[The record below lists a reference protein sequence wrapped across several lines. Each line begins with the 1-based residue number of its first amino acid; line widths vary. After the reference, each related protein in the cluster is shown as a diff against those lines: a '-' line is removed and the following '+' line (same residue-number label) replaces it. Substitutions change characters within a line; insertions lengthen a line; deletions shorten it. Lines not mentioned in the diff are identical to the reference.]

1 MRKVLSALLT
11 LLLLLQALPAR
22 ADDLPRFARLTDA
35 VEYLDAQTRF
45 CPRRSSFT

>member
-22 ADDLPRFARLTDA
+22 ADDLPRFARVGCINTPW
-35 VEYLDAQTRF
+35 ENEFWQPGER
-45 CPRRSSFT
+45 